1 MKYRITPSSSASAH
15 SAVCPNRNLL
25 ILSSSFR
32 KPASWPSEFSLLFL
46 TSLNTH
52 ATLMVSGEVTTSP
65 LWGVPGSRTLASP
78 ILYISYR
85 STSRIPN
92 KPGQDQYL
100 PQQCEEYH
108 LAPLLFFR
116 HQKLHHSQTKMA
128 RSSPSLS
135 FYHYQE
141 LHHSQ
146 TGIHDHVQLLRS
158 GSYFFCLFFL
168 LPYFL
173 ISFLFY
179 NSLYSEASYHKK
191 ILIFLRSAKRRFS
204 LSAEICFS
212 AGNFPLR

>member
-1 MKYRITPSSSASAH
+1 MEYRVTPSSSASAH

-65 LWGVPGSRTLASP
+65 LWGVPSSRTLASP

-116 HQKLHHSQTKMA
+116 HQELHHSQTC
-128 RSSPSLS
+128 RSPSPKESL
-135 FYHYQE
+135 FYHYQK

-158 GSYFFCLFFL
+158 GSYFFAFSFSFPIFYFF
-168 LPYFL
+168 F
-173 ISFLFY
+173 
-179 NSLYSEASYHKK
+179 
-191 ILIFLRSAKRRFS
+191 IL
-204 LSAEICFS
+204 
-212 AGNFPLR
+212 

>member
-1 MKYRITPSSSASAH
+1 MKYRVTPSSSASAH

-32 KPASWPSEFSLLFL
+32 APASWPSEFSLLFL

-158 GSYFFCLFFL
+158 GSYFFAFPFSHPIFDFFFIL
-168 LPYFL
+168 
-173 ISFLFY
+173 SQ
-179 NSLYSEASYHKK
+179 SL
-191 ILIFLRSAKRRFS
+191 
-204 LSAEICFS
+204 
-212 AGNFPLR
+212 

>member
-1 MKYRITPSSSASAH
+1 MKYRVTPSSSASAH

-32 KPASWPSEFSLLFL
+32 APASLPSECPHLSLM
-46 TSLNTH
+46 SLNTY
-52 ATLMVSGEVTTSP
+52 TILMVLEEVTISP

-78 ILYISYR
+78 TLYISYR
-85 STSRIPN
+85 STSRISN

-158 GSYFFCLFFL
+158 GSYFSCLFFL

-179 NSLYSEASYHKK
+179 NGLYSEASCRKK

-204 LSAEICFS
+204 LSAGICFS

>member
-1 MKYRITPSSSASAH
+1 MAERVLA
-15 SAVCPNRNLL
+15 
-25 ILSSSFR
+25 
-32 KPASWPSEFSLLFL
+32 SLLDVFKYSCYTDGIRRGHNIPTMGCSGFPDVDL
-46 TSLNTH
+46 SYFVHIVQIHIATPKHIGDKISISCNH
-52 ATLMVSGEVTTSP
+52 AEAMISSP
-65 LWGVPGSRTLASP
+65 LFCFTTIRKR
-78 ILYISYR
+78 Y
-85 STSRIPN
+85 
-92 KPGQDQYL
+92 
-100 PQQCEEYH
+100 
-108 LAPLLFFR
+108 
-116 HQKLHHSQTKMA
+116 HSQTRHMLTA
-128 RSSPSLS
+128 SHSA

-204 LSAEICFS
+204 LSAGICFS

>member
-1 MKYRITPSSSASAH
+1 MKYRVTPSSSASAY

-32 KPASWPSEFSLLFL
+32 APASLPSECPPLSLV
-46 TSLNTH
+46 SLNTYTDTNDIRRGH
-52 ATLMVSGEVTTSP
+52 NIPTMGCSGFPDVGLSYFVHIVQIHIATPKQT
-65 LWGVPGSRTLASP
+65 
-78 ILYISYR
+78 
-85 STSRIPN
+85 
-92 KPGQDQYL
+92 GQDQYL

-116 HQKLHHSQTKMA
+116 HQELHHSQTKMA

-168 LPYFL
+168 LLYFL

-204 LSAEICFS
+204 LSADICFS

>member
-1 MKYRITPSSSASAH
+1 MAERVLASLLDVFKYSCYTDGIRRGHNIPTMGCSGFPDVGLSYFVHIVQIHIANLEQTGARSVSSAAMRRIPS
-15 SAVCPNRNLL
+15 CPAF
-25 ILSSSFR
+25 IF
-32 KPASWPSEFSLLFL
+32 PPSETASLSNTSYAKRAVRRVLPL
-46 TSLNTH
+46 SGTTSLSND
-52 ATLMVSGEVTTSP
+52 AMRAAVSVGVLP
-65 LWGVPGSRTLASP
+65 LSG
-78 ILYISYR
+78 
-85 STSRIPN
+85 
-92 KPGQDQYL
+92 
-100 PQQCEEYH
+100 
-108 LAPLLFFR
+108 
-116 HQKLHHSQTKMA
+116 
-128 RSSPSLS
+128 
-135 FYHYQE
+135 